1 MTKFKVGQKWRTR
14 GGDIRTIKKIKDDTK
29 YPDETGLY
37 VDDGTYRYPDGSFY
51 DGETN
56 EQDFVTLIED
66 APEDDLHQCLERV
79 EKLVEKLVVKDGVYG
94 PFVVGKK
101 LNGRVYVYLST
112 ENITPN
118 DFAQAAALFAALAMA
133 TEGVE

>member
-14 GGDIRTIKKIKDDTK
+14 GGDIRTIDPK
-29 YPDETGLY
+29 YHPDETGLY
-37 VDDGTYRYPDGSFY
+37 VDDGTYRYSDGSFY

-56 EQDFVTLIED
+56 KEDLVILIED
-66 APEDDLHQCLERV
+66 ALEDGLHPCLERQV
-79 EKLVEKLVVKDGVYG
+79 KLMVKEGVYG

-101 LNGRVYVYLST
+101 LNGCVYVYLSK

-118 DFAQAAALFAALAMA
+118 DFAQAAALFKALAMA
-133 TEGVE
+133 TEGGLE